1 METSSG
7 LISSDIDRDVSP
19 WSAHVLEIT
28 TPEDKYLAADDAS
41 SKEELEHVAPPLPR
55 YNHSLSGAASPV
67 GKFYI
72 FGGSV
77 GDRLKNDTWS
87 IQLSQ
92 NSGQSPDSGRDS
104 LRTRITASLVETT
117 GQAPSPRSG
126 HASVFLNGRL
136 VVWGGMIGALQ
147 WADVCLYSL
156 DTNTNVWTKMDLQPA
171 PSARCNH
178 AACIHGN
185 RLIFHGGCSAQG
197 IHLDDMWSLDLDLL
211 QGTPKWEE
219 IKVAR
224 KGHSPSPRSSHAMV
238 AYQNKLYIVS
248 NVEHGLSYS
257 FGGTSPA
264 CTHRDTWCFNMA
276 TRVWSEPRRD
286 GPIPPARSRHTMAL
300 ARDSIQM
307 FGGAGDSERILGDYW
322 CFRVNEKR
330 WYSSRNSAFQP
341 TARAEH
347 SIAVIGQQVVIMGG
361 RGNFKESTNERT
373 LVHVLDTGL
382 IDLLKDQSE
391 ATSPQNL
398 DIIKPHVI
406 PFKKLLN
413 VPMFDGDVR
422 PLTEPVSEVA
432 RTQSTP
438 SETKNTKSISSLVP
452 EDGQVLPSSN
462 TFSKYSD
469 SRSEQSSG
477 RVTQDVITGA
487 MSATEIFRHLINHSC
502 RDITD
507 QLDTSNVS
515 EYAVSGGGFGD
526 VYHAKLRDGRRVG
539 MKCVRFQVHA
549 TEKGKKLLKHA
560 AHELYVW
567 SKCRHPNVL
576 ELLGVMLFRGQI
588 TMVSPWLENG
598 HLRWFLE
605 QNPETDRCALCIQ
618 IADGVEYLHSQSI
631 VHGDLKPENIL
642 ISKDHVPKLADFGSA
657 TLAEYTLGFTHSS
670 TTQSMTLRWT
680 APEVIRGESKPTQAS
695 DIYALGMEIVTRSVP
710 FAGVS
715 DYAIV
720 FTVASGKIPIR
731 SETHIPPGTEQAD
744 HLWTMLTMCWA
755 YSPEERLKAQEVAN
769 TVGSQHSLPSDGMTR
784 FEDGPGYSELVGRN
798 FVKKRAQRKQILL
811 CQYISK
817 F

>member
-1 METSSG
+1 
-7 LISSDIDRDVSP
+7 
-19 WSAHVLEIT
+19 
-28 TPEDKYLAADDAS
+28 
-41 SKEELEHVAPPLPR
+41 
-55 YNHSLSGAASPV
+55 
-67 GKFYI
+67 
-72 FGGSV
+72 
-77 GDRLKNDTWS
+77 
-87 IQLSQ
+87 
-92 NSGQSPDSGRDS
+92 
-104 LRTRITASLVETT
+104 
-117 GQAPSPRSG
+117 
-126 HASVFLNGRL
+126 
-136 VVWGGMIGALQ
+136 
-147 WADVCLYSL
+147 
-156 DTNTNVWTKMDLQPA
+156 
-171 PSARCNH
+171 
-178 AACIHGN
+178 
-185 RLIFHGGCSAQG
+185 
-197 IHLDDMWSLDLDLL
+197 
-211 QGTPKWEE
+211 
-219 IKVAR
+219 
-224 KGHSPSPRSSHAMV
+224 
-238 AYQNKLYIVS
+238 
-248 NVEHGLSYS
+248 
-257 FGGTSPA
+257 
-264 CTHRDTWCFNMA
+264 MA

-307 FGGAGDSERILGDYW
+307 FGGAGDR
-322 CFRVNEKR
+322 
-330 WYSSRNSAFQP
+330 
-341 TARAEH
+341 
-347 SIAVIGQQVVIMGG
+347 QQVVIMGG

-549 TEKGKKLLKHA
+549 TEKGKKLLK
-560 AHELYVW
+560 
-567 SKCRHPNVL
+567 
-576 ELLGVMLFRGQI
+576 
-588 TMVSPWLENG
+588 
-598 HLRWFLE
+598 
-605 QNPETDRCALCIQ
+605 
-618 IADGVEYLHSQSI
+618 

-695 DIYALGMEIVTRSVP
+695 DIYALGMVIYEIVTRSVP

-769 TVGSQHSLPSDGMTR
+769 TMGQVTLSW
-784 FEDGPGYSELVGRN
+784 LVGT
-798 FVKKRAQRKQILL
+798 
-811 CQYISK
+811 S
-817 F
+817 

>member
-126 HASVFLNGRL
+126 HAS
-136 VVWGGMIGALQ
+136 

-156 DTNTNVWTKMDLQPA
+156 DTNTNVWTKMELQPA

-185 RLIFHGGCSAQG
+185 RLILHGGCSAQG

-307 FGGAGDSERILGDYW
+307 FGGAGDSERILGITGA
-322 CFRVNEKR
+322 FV

-373 LVHVLDTGL
+373 LVHVLDTGKQFNYLWNLHHDLEQLRSIPRL

-413 VPMFDGDVR
+413 VPMFDGDIR
-422 PLTEPVSEVA
+422 PSTEPVSEVA

-438 SETKNTKSISSLVP
+438 SKTKNTKSISSL
-452 EDGQVLPSSN
+452 
-462 TFSKYSD
+462 YD

-560 AHELYVW
+560 AHELCYVV
-567 SKCRHPNVL
+567 SR
-576 ELLGVMLFRGQI
+576 QI

-605 QNPETDRCALCIQ
+605 QNPEADRCALCVQ

-769 TVGSQHSLPSDGMTR
+769 TMGQVTLSW
-784 FEDGPGYSELVGRN
+784 LVGT
-798 FVKKRAQRKQILL
+798 
-811 CQYISK
+811 
-817 F
+817 